1 MIIFLIVVHCNLD
14 TSPYDNMN
22 CSYSIKAPLYTLK
35 TSSKYEY
42 FYVFNCKRS
51 YGDCIVVK
59 FTSFTYGVIY
69 AEASNEDINALIP
82 IKYEKKNI

>member
-1 MIIFLIVVHCNLD
+1 MQFCFTD

-22 CSYSIKAPLYTLK
+22 CSYSIKAPFYTLK

-42 FYVFNCKRS
+42 FYVFIYKRS
-51 YGDCIVVK
+51 YGDYIVVK
-59 FTSFTYGVIY
+59 FTSSTYGIIY

-82 IKYEKKNI
+82 IKYEKKNL